1 MSPGGRQYAALL
13 ALLLLA
19 ACGAP
24 GPTTAAPATTAAPPT
39 AASTTLSATTGT
51 PTSATA
57 TPTTATGTPTTTM
70 GRRCG
75 GPDAET
81 TSDTV
86 PGPAGEGLSVVTVG
100 RGPTVALL
108 LHQTDRVASC
118 GWWRFANRLADQGVR
133 AVLLDFCD
141 YGTSTCGTAWAG
153 DYTDQVAR
161 TVARLRDTGATRVTV
176 VGASL
181 GGTVAAVS
189 ASVARPDAVVDLS
202 GFGFGPMTTG
212 PALAALTVPVLGAG
226 SHDEESDSQKL
237 KSEVLA
243 SASPVTR
250 FLWDTSGHGV
260 SLVLDGPTRDAP
272 TSAIGRAVIGW
283 VKGDYA
289 A

>member
-1 MSPGGRQYAALL
+1 MSVRRRRYAALL
-13 ALLLLA
+13 ALVLLA

-24 GPTTAAPATTAAPPT
+24 GPTTGT
-39 AASTTLSATTGT
+39 ASTTALAPLTA
-51 PTSATA
+51 ATA
-57 TPTTATGTPTTTM
+57 TVAPTTATGTPTTAM

-86 PGPAGEGLSVVTVG
+86 AGPAGERLSTVTVG
-100 RGPTVALL
+100 SGPRVALL

-141 YGTSTCGTAWAG
+141 YGSSTCGTTWAG
-153 DYTDQVAR
+153 DYPDQVVR

-189 ASVARPDAVVDLS
+189 AVTARADAVVDLS
-202 GFGFGPMTTG
+202 GFGFGPLTTG

-237 KSEVLA
+237 QAEVLA
-243 SASPVTR
+243 AAGPVKR

-283 VKGDYA
+283 VKGDYTA
-289 A
+289 